1 MMMRSILK
9 MKSVAWGALVLVVV
23 WLGFIIGTPAPWW
36 TYTSVFF
43 VFMMVF
49 CHLAA
54 LYIYK
59 VSPRASRKLDVIA
72 MIMGILFMV
81 ALIVMTIASA

>member
-1 MMMRSILK
+1 MMRSILK
-9 MKSVAWGALVLVVV
+9 MKSVAWGALVLVVE

-43 VFMMVF
+43 AFMMVF

>member
-1 MMMRSILK
+1 MMRSILK

-43 VFMMVF
+43 VFI

-81 ALIVMTIASA
+81 AFIVMTIASA

>member
-1 MMMRSILK
+1 MMRSILK

-54 LYIYK
+54 LYI
-59 VSPRASRKLDVIA
+59 
-72 MIMGILFMV
+72 
-81 ALIVMTIASA
+81 